1 MFPVLLR
8 FFCQRHGSAKKGARS
23 YAGHISFAVNIVFE
37 MKSLL
42 VLLLLGAV
50 VTTFAEKPFEDEA
63 VQEFLDEEGDKTIA
77 KLADEQND
85 AHCCLRSVQVANLM
99 LR

>member
-1 MFPVLLR
+1 MP
-8 FFCQRHGSAKKGARS
+8 FFHQRHGSAKKGARS
-23 YAGHISFAVNIVFE
+23 YAGHISCAVNIVFE

-42 VLLLLGAV
+42 VLLLLRAV
-50 VTTFAEKPFEDEA
+50 VTTLGEDPFEHKA

-77 KLADEQND
+77 ELADVEND
-85 AHCCLRSVQVANLM
+85 AYCCLRFVQVANLM